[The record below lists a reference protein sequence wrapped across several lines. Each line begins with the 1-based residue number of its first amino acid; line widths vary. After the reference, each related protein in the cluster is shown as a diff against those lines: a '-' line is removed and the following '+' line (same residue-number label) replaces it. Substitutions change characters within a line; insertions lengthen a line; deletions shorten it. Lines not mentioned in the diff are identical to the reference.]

1 MSSQT
6 DSIKSTVN
14 QQFSQVAANYSTSA
28 VHASGADLQK
38 MVELGGLTGAERV
51 LDAGCGAGH
60 TALAFAPFAKEVIA
74 VDLSEA
80 MLEQCRKLAAE
91 RGITN
96 AKFCVGDVEQLD
108 FGDGEF
114 DLVVSRYSA
123 HHWPHPQTAVHEFAR
138 VLKPGGQLLLDDI
151 VSYSTG
157 SYSNYLCDSYLQSIE
172 VLRDPSHVRD
182 HTVAE
187 WLDFFVAAGLQAD
200 VAYEGGVWIDFAS
213 WVERMATP
221 PVAVAAIQHL
231 FQVAPEEVRQA
242 LQVAPNGDF
251 TFRGAIVRGFKQ

>member
-6 DSIKSTVN
+6 DSIKSAVN

-28 VHASGADLQK
+28 VHAAGADLQK
-38 MVELGGLTGAERV
+38 MVELGRLTGAERV

-80 MLEQCRKLAAE
+80 MLVQCRKLAAE
-91 RGITN
+91 RGIAN
-96 AKFCVGDVEQLD
+96 ADFRVGDVEQLD

-123 HHWPHPQTAVHEFAR
+123 HHWPHPQVAIHEFAR
-138 VLKPGGQLLLDDI
+138 VLKPGGRLLLDDI
-151 VSYSTG
+151 VSYDSHI
-157 SYSNYLCDSYLQSIE
+157 CDSYLQGIE

-182 HTVAE
+182 HTPEQWMAM
-187 WLDFFVAAGLQAD
+187 FAAAGLQTD
-200 VAYEGGVWIDFAS
+200 VPYAGGVWIDFAS
-213 WVERMATP
+213 WVARMNTP
-221 PVAVAAIQHL
+221 PTAVAASRHL
-231 FQVAPEEVRQA
+231 FGVAPDEVQQA
-242 LQVAPNGDF
+242 LQIAPNGDF
-251 TFRGAIVRGFKQ
+251 TFRGAIMRGIKA